1 MQTATQHRSMKSQTF
16 SWYRGKFMHFGRTVH
31 FQKREIQMNSNQDVD
46 IVQIELEA
54 ARARELQLV
63 EQQEAF
69 VQFALEH
76 PNSADEGI
84 DSTPL
89 QSPEES
95 SNSSDNGYEFW
106 IRDHGF
112 ASVDELF
119 ETDDED
125 VLDRLNVREA
135 FLVRFNNEDEDE
147 ILGGENMST
156 SGSIE
161 DFVSSIW
168 DESWA
173 ADQDLGEYSPDEYD
187 SGDEGDDEDEGEE
200 EKDDV
205 KEDADF

>member
-1 MQTATQHRSMKSQTF
+1 
-16 SWYRGKFMHFGRTVH
+16 
-31 FQKREIQMNSNQDVD
+31 MNSNQDVD

-95 SNSSDNGYEFW
+95 SSSSDNGYEFW

-125 VLDRLNVREA
+125 VVDRLNVREA
-135 FLVRFNNEDEDE
+135 FLIRFNNEDDDD
-147 ILGGENMST
+147 ILGESMSP

-168 DESWA
+168 EESWA

-187 SGDEGDDEDEGEE
+187 SGDEGDIEDEGEE
-200 EKDDV
+200 EDDVKDDV
-205 KEDADF
+205 DF